1 MRELI
6 IYEMSL
12 FRQHTNAS
20 WYLLKCKER
29 KIFTPNKCYGS
40 LLALRFVWEKWAN
53 TQLLL
58 LVIAVANCSLVY
70 SMTAVERVW
79 PALEPS
85 KHAEKKYGKIKT
97 TLVSDC
103 WINNVSSKSS
113 TVEHY
118 AYVMC
123 IWYSVITYVLILYI
137 SRVRACCVRAM
148 RHARSFIVSEQPER
162 AEVKEADNLFE
173 NIKLT
178 LYLFRLYTEHQQQCG
193 TQ

>member
-1 MRELI
+1 M
-6 IYEMSL
+6 
-12 FRQHTNAS
+12 Q
-20 WYLLKCKER
+20 R
-29 KIFTPNKCYGS
+29 KKNICPNQM
-40 LLALRFVWEKWAN
+40 LFVWEKWAN

-58 LVIAVANCSLVY
+58 LVIAVANCSLV
-70 SMTAVERVW
+70 SLMTAVERVW
-79 PALEPS
+79 PAFTLEPS

-123 IWYSVITYVLILYI
+123 IRYSVITYVLILYI

-148 RHARSFIVSEQPER
+148 RHARSFIVIVQPER